1 MTHVLQWCCPFICR
15 SSLGVR
21 VYDHRHAAQRAAAH
35 VTNTEVT
42 NSSTDAG
49 QIAHRQ
55 LGYWNA
61 RRQMIYYQALYQFVC
76 VVGRNAQSLIDIG
89 TASAQYVEWFHWIP
103 NRHILDFRIPKKPEG
118 VTCIEADFL
127 IYDPLQKFDVVL
139 CLQVLE
145 HVPDPAAF
153 CAKLKSIARKLLLS
167 VPYKWLGNSPGH
179 IHDPVDEQK
188 LENWMGIKP
197 NNSQIVTEP
206 FRESRLIAY
215 YDLDNGPS
223 YRFAKAFIQD
233 AIRERASDR

>member
-1 MTHVLQWCCPFICR
+1 MDP
-15 SSLGVR
+15 
-21 VYDHRHAAQRAAAH
+21 
-35 VTNTEVT
+35 
-42 NSSTDAG
+42 G

-76 VVGRNAQSLIDIG
+76 VIGRNAQSLIDVG

-103 NRHILDFRIPKKPEG
+103 DRHILDFRIPKKPEG
-118 VTCIEADFL
+118 ITCIEVDFL
-127 IYDPLQKFDVVL
+127 TYEPPQKFDVVL

-145 HVPDPAAF
+145 HVPDPHAF
-153 CAKLKSIARKLLLS
+153 CAKLKSIARRLLVS
-167 VPYKWLGNSPGH
+167 VPYKWLGSTPGH

-197 NNSQIVTEP
+197 NNSQIVAEP

-215 YDLDNGPS
+215 YDLENGPS
-223 YRFAKAFIQD
+223 YRFDKTFIQD
-233 AIRERASDR
+233 AIRERAIDR